1 MNFLTEKQVKE
12 IAENYELPI
21 YVYSQ
26 EKLEKAADN
35 FLNFPSAFWHNVR
48 YAMKANSNI
57 NILKIFK
64 NKWLKIDASSEYEA
78 YRALNAWFNP
88 EDIQISGQ
96 ETPRNLKD
104 LLEKWVFIVATSLK
118 QLKAIWETGFK
129 WNIWVRINPWMGSG
143 AFKAIATGG
152 NTSAFGI
159 WYEYISEIKEII
171 KNYRLNITKIHIHI
185 WSENT
190 PESWTKSATIWL
202 DFVKQF
208 ESVNILDMWWGF
220 KMAIMP
226 YEKTADLES
235 IWKSVKQKVEDFYK
249 ETWRKI
255 KLELEPWKY
264 LVINSASVIAKVDDI
279 LDTWK
284 DWYKFIRT
292 NTGMTEMPRVS
303 MYWVQQPITIVNDS
317 NQKEKYVV
325 VWHCCE
331 SWDIL
336 TCKLYNWEELEEFEL
351 NKANIGDLIVI
362 DWVWAYNSSMSMKNY
377 NSFPEAWELLITNKW
392 EIKEI
397 RKREKLE
404 EIWRNEISVI

>member
-1 MNFLTEKQVKE
+1 MNFLTKEQVKY
-12 IAENYELPI
+12 IAQNYELPV

-26 EKLEKAADN
+26 EKLEQAADE
-35 FLNFPSAFWHNVR
+35 FLAFPSAFWHNVR

-64 NKWLKIDASSEYEA
+64 NKGLKIDASSEYEA
-78 YRALNAWFNP
+78 YRALNAWFKAK
-88 EDIQISGQ
+88 DIQISGQ

-104 LLEKWVFIVATSLK
+104 LLERWVFIVATSLK

-143 AFKAIATGG
+143 AFKAIATWWE
-152 NTSAFGI
+152 TSAFGI
-159 WYEYISEIKEII
+159 WYEYISEIKNLAS
-171 KNYRLNITKIHIHI
+171 KYDLNITKIHIHI

-190 PESWTKSATIWL
+190 PESWTKSASIWL
-202 DFVKQF
+202 DFVRQF
-208 ESVNILDMWWGF
+208 ENVDTLDMWWGF

-226 YEKTADLES
+226 YEKTADLQA
-235 IWKSVKQKVEDFYK
+235 IWNSVKQKVEDFYTK
-249 ETWRKI
+249 TWRKI

-264 LVINSASVIAKVDDI
+264 LVINSASVIAQVDDI
-279 LDTWK
+279 VDTWK
-284 DWYKFIRT
+284 NWYKFIRT

-303 MYWVQQPITIVNDS
+303 MYGVQQPITIVNDS
-317 NQKEKYVV
+317 KEKEKYVV
-325 VWHCCE
+325 VGHCCE

-336 TCKLYNWEELEEFEL
+336 TCKLYNQEEIEEFEL
-351 NKANIGDLIVI
+351 NKANIWDLIVI
-362 DWVWAYNSSMSMKNY
+362 DWVWAYNSSMAMKNY
-377 NSFPEAWELLITNKW
+377 NSFPEAWELMIMKDL

-397 RKREKLE
+397 RKREALE